1 MPKELSDALIELSV
15 ATQRR
20 AMYPGGHPTL
30 ASAERRLLARFEPL
44 LATHEMLTIGVARDQ
59 LVVEGT
65 PTDGRQPLL
74 RAFAERLH
82 GHRIAAVQLSA
93 GLRGDELADFLGRIA
108 RDPATHDGEP
118 LTAPTEVPPTWTHLR
133 VFRQSYE
140 RLELAAEDD
149 PSAMPRADQL
159 WLALAKAAINPG
171 GFGEPGTGETDMD
184 PAEMARAINARA
196 HDDAYEKTVMTY
208 LLQIVGEMRRSEAAL
223 HAAATAG
230 SDAPPASPGARR
242 VSGYVGVVRSPTP
255 DPAAA
260 SPGASPDAGSP
271 GTGAAS
277 PFGAGVGPGTAIGAV
292 HSTNGATNGAV
303 AAPVTA
309 AGAASTGT
317 PVAGAPAAASVPA
330 APGVPA
336 RRSVPVVLTPAGAA
350 SAGAASAGATPPG
363 AVPPGTAPTAVA
375 PSEGAAPWGGGVA
388 GPGSGL
394 VGESPEALASGGGQT
409 IGAGD
414 GPGGPGGEAGPG
426 GPSAVLRGRVSRL
439 VTALSPDAVDR
450 LLQMGGT
457 LGQQRSF
464 LLDATSGLAIDA
476 VLALTLAA
484 ARVTKRAI
492 SQPLLRLLVK
502 LAGHAE
508 RGRPAMRQAADAA
521 VREHVREMI
530 DGWTLPDPAPGQYGA
545 ILDRMARPVERVASE
560 SGITQWCEPERVLE
574 LSLELRNAAPPL
586 WDAIDTLVARGEIH
600 RVLDALDTLADDD
613 PIRAIVRTKLSSV
626 EYFRALLTA
635 PAITVGRIEAF
646 ARKIGDPATD
656 ALLDALADADNRA
669 ARRRLLDV
677 LSVLGESVA
686 PRVVARLPGAPW
698 YVQRNLLLL
707 MSGMPHWPAGFTPAT
722 YAGHADARVRREA
735 LRVLLKRSETRTV
748 GIIAAVGDSDP
759 QLVRIGLDAA
769 LRDCPAAA
777 VTRIVQRLDA
787 ETMPP
792 ELHVPALQA
801 LAGSG
806 AQSALA
812 CLLSTATSYTRWFKR
827 LRVAPRSA
835 QVLAALTGL
844 ATYWADE
851 PRAAALLARATT
863 HSDPVIRAAARPAQ
877 PAPATDAE
885 PPTMVRDL
893 GARGPGGAAA

>member
-1 MPKELSDALIELSV
+1 MPKALSDALIELSV
-15 ATQRR
+15 AAQRR

-44 LATHEMLTIGVARDQ
+44 LAGQDTFTIGVARDQ
-59 LVVEGT
+59 LVVDGT
-65 PTDGRQPLL
+65 PTDARQPLL

-93 GLRGDELADFLGRIA
+93 GVRDDEMADFLSRIA

-118 LTAPTEVPPTWTHLR
+118 LTAPTEMPPTWTHLR

-149 PSAMPRADQL
+149 PSALPRADQL
-159 WLALAKAAINPG
+159 WLALANAAINPG
-171 GFGEPGTGETDMD
+171 GIGAPGNGEADLD

-223 HAAATAG
+223 QAAAAAG
-230 SDAPPASPGARR
+230 S
-242 VSGYVGVVRSPTP
+242 
-255 DPAAA
+255 
-260 SPGASPDAGSP
+260 AGSTTGGAQGGAPVP
-271 GTGAAS
+271 GLPSQGGAA
-277 PFGAGVGPGTAIGAV
+277 GTM
-292 HSTNGATNGAV
+292 S
-303 AAPVTA
+303 
-309 AGAASTGT
+309 
-317 PVAGAPAAASVPA
+317 AGAPASGATSTGGSASAAATGRPPFGSARVVSAHTEHTTAASSAPA
-330 APGVPA
+330 TDAPATSAPIGQ
-336 RRSVPVVLTPAGAA
+336 TPAGNLPAA
-350 SAGAASAGATPPG
+350 TPGTTAGASP
-363 AVPPGTAPTAVA
+363 
-375 PSEGAAPWGGGVA
+375 APWGGGPP

-394 VGESPEALASGGGQT
+394 IGDNPEPRATGGGQE
-409 IGAGD
+409 IGAGP
-414 GPGGPGGEAGPG
+414 GPGGPGGAAGPG
-426 GPSAVLRGRVSRL
+426 GPAAVLRGRVSRL

-450 LLQMGGT
+450 LLEMGGN

-492 SQPLLRLLVK
+492 SQPLLRLLIK

-508 RGRPAMRQAADAA
+508 RGRPAMRHTADAA
-521 VREHVREMI
+521 VREHVRDMI
-530 DGWTLPDPAPGQYGA
+530 DGWTLPDPAPGPYSA
-545 ILDRMARPVERVASE
+545 ILDRMARPIERGVLQ

-586 WDAIDTLVARGEIH
+586 WEAIDALVARGEVH
-600 RVLDALDTLADDD
+600 RVLDAIDALPTSD
-613 PIRAIVRTKLSSV
+613 PICAIVRTRLATP
-626 EYFRALLTA
+626 EYFRALLAA
-635 PAITVGRIEAF
+635 PAITVRRIEEYAL
-646 ARKIGDPATD
+646 RIGDPATD
-656 ALLDALADADNRA
+656 ALLDALAAADTRA

-677 LSVLGESVA
+677 LAVLGELA
-686 PRVVARLPGAPW
+686 AQRIVARLPGAPW

-707 MSGMPHWPAGFTPAT
+707 MSGMAQWPAGFTPAT

-735 LRVLLKRSETRTV
+735 LRVLLKRPETRTV

-759 QLVRIGLDAA
+759 QLVRLGLDAA
-769 LRDCPAAA
+769 LRDCPPAA

-787 ETMPP
+787 DTLTP
-792 ELHVPALQA
+792 ELQVPALQA
-801 LAGSG
+801 IAGSG
-806 AQSALA
+806 AASALA
-812 CLLSTATSYTRWFKR
+812 CLLSTATSYTRWLKR

-851 PRAAALLARATT
+851 PRAAALIACAMT
-863 HSDPVIRAAARPAQ
+863 HTDPAIRAAARPAT
-877 PAPATDAE
+877 PVAPDAE

-893 GARGPGGAAA
+893 VPRDRDGGDREERERDERERDGAAA